1 MISDV
6 GDSARASAEVDWLGD
21 DESQAWRALIVLT
34 QLLPGALDRQLQADA
49 GVAHADYAVLAT
61 LSDSPSRRLRMSDL
75 AASMDFSQS
84 RLSHAMKRIEK
95 LGWVRREPCPQDKRV
110 FYAVLTERGQTVL
123 SRAAPGHVSQVR
135 QLIFD
140 HLTPSQVRQLR
151 AIVERIL
158 PQLVDRD
165 GCTEKTGT

>member
-1 MISDV
+1 V
-6 GDSARASAEVDWLGD
+6 GDPVRATAEAEWLGD
-21 DESQAWRALIVLT
+21 EESQAWRALIVLT

-49 GVAHADYAVLAT
+49 GIAHADYAVLAT
-61 LSDSPSRRLRMSDL
+61 LSDAPCRRLRMSDL
-75 AASMDFSQS
+75 AALMDFSQS

-110 FYAVLTERGQTVL
+110 FYAVLTDRGDNVL

-140 HLTPSQVRQLR
+140 HLTASQVRQLR
-151 AIVERIL
+151 VIVERIL
-158 PQLVDRD
+158 PQLVDDDACR
-165 GCTEKTGT
+165 